1 MYGLTRMVS
10 VPQHLG
16 SAKPGLEPYGQLL
29 RMLVP
34 RASGIGFY
42 DARGTALWVSD
53 NYDGPDP
60 QPVVEQALAKVP
72 PATTGQID
80 GFSRN
85 FEGAPAY
92 AFRLRDDAGH
102 VIAVAVLLVRDG
114 EERPYSF
121 IQHLAQPAL
130 ECLSR
135 ELLARSTLGIMSRDL
150 RARDDDL
157 DLLLKVAPDDPDN
170 PEQGDELGLLV
181 QTCVDHLGCTLGALV
196 VPERNVALCKAT
208 VGCQAPGLRADGDP
222 PAPAQLGPAATPHA
236 ADQQGEHGLGRAAA
250 GQGPL
255 RAGPSRVGPGHR
267 VPGHVPRG

>member
-1 MYGLTRMVS
+1 MYGLATMLSS

-16 SAKPGLEPYGQLL
+16 SAKPSLDPYGQLL

-42 DARGTALWVSD
+42 DTRGEPLWVSD

-60 QPVVEQALAKVP
+60 QPVVEEALAKAP
-72 PATTGQID
+72 PATTAQID
-80 GFSRN
+80 GFARN

-92 AFRLRDDAGH
+92 AFRLRDENGR
-102 VIAVAVLLVRDG
+102 VIAVAVLMVRDG

-121 IQHLAQPAL
+121 IQHMAQPAL
-130 ECLSR
+130 ECRSR
-135 ELLARSTLGIMSRDL
+135 ELLARSTLGVMSRDL

-196 VPERNVALCKAT
+196 VPERNVALCKARS
-208 VGCQAPGLRADGDP
+208 GLKPQVAVLTATHRHLLNWS
-222 PAPAQLGPAATPHA
+222 QLQRRTLCV
-236 ADQQGEHGLGRAAA
+236 D
-250 GQGPL
+250 
-255 RAGPSRVGPGHR
+255 
-267 VPGHVPRG
+267 